1 MSRVGEGWNGKIDEF
16 RKINHDLKNS
26 LSKLKDDNGLLK
38 LQVCDLYYIS
48 VLLLYLYILLTG

>member
-26 LSKLKDDNGLLK
+26 LSKLKDDNGLLR
-38 LQVCDLYYIS
+38 LQVCK
-48 VLLLYLYILLTG
+48 

>member
-38 LQVCDLYYIS
+38 LQVCKDNIS
-48 VLLLYLYILLTG
+48 FILPCFNIF